1 MSNESTPDRIAAAD
15 KYDWSS
21 MTRRLCRLCWC
32 ITAIRHDRSY
42 IASHQFGCHL
52 EQLLVMA
59 FSPAILDGDI
69 LPDDIAGA
77 LEAVREAG
85 DIEFVG
91 CGRPGADKP
100 DHRHR
105 RLLRARRKRPR
116 NSRAAK

>member
-1 MSNESTPDRIAAAD
+1 
-15 KYDWSS
+15 
-21 MTRRLCRLCWC
+21 
-32 ITAIRHDRSY
+32 
-42 IASHQFGCHL
+42 
-52 EQLLVMA
+52 MA

-100 DHRHR
+100 DPAARER
-105 RLLRARRKRPR
+105 RATKRSPRRREG
-116 NSRAAK
+116 